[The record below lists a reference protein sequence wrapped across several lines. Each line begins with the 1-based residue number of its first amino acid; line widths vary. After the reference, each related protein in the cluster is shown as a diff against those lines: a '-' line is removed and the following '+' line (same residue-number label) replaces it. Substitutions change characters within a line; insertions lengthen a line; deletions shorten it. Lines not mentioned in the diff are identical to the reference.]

1 MNRRALLKTGG
12 LAAVGALTIGT
23 VACGKNISFYSA
35 TVIGALKDLRLLL
48 PSLGDRLNNAISVA
62 EAFDSAYRAGKFAD
76 AATLFENLTI
86 IINEIIA
93 AIGVMN
99 ESVKLA
105 VAVGGVALRAIAVLL
120 RQQASDPVV
129 AARIQVLGDPGAK
142 AMIQRMA
149 DPSVI
154 DKVVEAV
161 KP

>member
-1 MNRRALLKTGG
+1 MNRRTLLKTGG
-12 LAAVGALTIGT
+12 LAAVGTMTLG
-23 VACGKNISFYSA
+23 VAGCGKNISFYSA
-35 TVIGALKDLRLLL
+35 TVIGALKDLRPLL
-48 PSLGDRLNNAISVA
+48 PNLDTRINNAISVA
-62 EAFDSAYRAGKFAD
+62 ETFDSAYRAGKFAD

-149 DPSVI
+149 DPAVI
-154 DKVVEAV
+154 DKIVEAV